1 MTIFLRALATARSG
15 ATAIEY
21 GLIVAMI
28 ALAAVGAI
36 QLFANGAVGKWNF
49 IQNSVTKAS

>member
-36 QLFANGAVGKWNF
+36 QLFADGAVGKWNF

>member
-1 MTIFLRALATARSG
+1 MRTLLHALLHARRG

-36 QLFANGAVGKWNF
+36 QLFADGAIGKWNF
-49 IQNSVTKAS
+49 IQNSVAKSS